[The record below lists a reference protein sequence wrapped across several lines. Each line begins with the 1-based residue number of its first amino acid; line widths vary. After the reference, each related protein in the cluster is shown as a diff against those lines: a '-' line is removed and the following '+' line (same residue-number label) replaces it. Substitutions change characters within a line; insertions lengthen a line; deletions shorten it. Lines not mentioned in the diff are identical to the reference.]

1 MGWITYQFL
10 CPWSACFCFPGA
22 GIKGVSLHGQFALE
36 YCNQL
41 HAGYFQEA
49 ERRLTVKIFAQ
60 DQSELV
66 RSLKDP
72 SPSYCCCGAFPDSR
86 LSTLFKYLVTLN
98 NLHLST
104 FPASS
109 LELTAAE
116 QSRAMSPPEKDA
128 EGYGQGCTGSA
139 SPQGP
144 GESNATLQEGNKI
157 QLVKTEG
164 SEAWPWLS
172 QEGLKQT
179 VLLPSQTLL
188 VSLSCY
194 QWGNKRGGL
203 SWTLMQERRWG
214 GRQQQSSGE
223 VSHLAHKEGLVSCYG
238 KDKI

>member
-10 CPWSACFCFPGA
+10 CPWPACFCFPGA

-41 HAGYFQEA
+41 HAGYFQGA

-60 DQSELV
+60 DQSEQA
-66 RSLKDP
+66 RSLKDL

-86 LSTLFKYLVTLN
+86 LSTLFKYSVTLN
-98 NLHLST
+98 NLPLHLST
-104 FPASS
+104 VPASS

-116 QSRAMSPPEKDA
+116 QSWAMSPPEKDA
-128 EGYGQGCTGSA
+128 EGYGQGCRGSA
-139 SPQGP
+139 RSW
-144 GESNATLQEGNKI
+144 GEQRHSAGREQDTACEKWGQRDSVQEGR
-157 QLVKTEG
+157 
-164 SEAWPWLS
+164 
-172 QEGLKQT
+172 KQT

-194 QWGNKRGGL
+194 QWGDKREGL
-203 SWTLMQERRWG
+203 SWTLRQERRWG
-214 GRQQQSSGE
+214 GGQQQGLGE
-223 VSHLAHKEGLVSCYG
+223 VSHLAHKEGLVSGYG